1 MPPALPNRPLQ
12 APRPPRARRGLTLLL
27 VLGALAEP
35 GGARALEMALDPPCE
50 RAGYVWVDVRLTDL
64 LAPRVAESLARGM
77 PATLVLH
84 AETWRR
90 RAGWFDRLES
100 GVDAAIRI
108 RYEVWNESYRIER
121 AGSPPLVIPNL
132 DSVRTVL
139 ARPLALPVERVGR
152 LRPGQ
157 SYYVVVSAALKP
169 LSVEDVAEVEGWLSG
184 EVREKR
190 RAGFGII
197 TGLPRSVFDAVRNF
211 AGLGDQ
217 RARAISPDFD
227 LATLFPQE

>member
-1 MPPALPNRPLQ
+1 M
-12 APRPPRARRGLTLLL
+12 LL
-27 VLGALAEP
+27 VLGALAAA
-35 GGARALEMALDPPCE
+35 GGASALEMALDPPRE
-50 RAGYVWVDVRLTDL
+50 RAGYVWMDVRLSDL

-77 PATLVLH
+77 PATLALH

-90 RAGWFDRLES
+90 RAGWFDRLEGS
-100 GVDAAIRI
+100 FDAAIRI
-108 RYEVWNESYRIER
+108 RYEVWGESYRIER
-121 AGSPPLVIPNL
+121 AGSPPVVISSL
-132 DSVRTVL
+132 DSVRAVL
-139 ARPLALPVERVGR
+139 ERPLALPVERVGR

-157 SYYVVVSAALKP
+157 RYYVVVSAALKP

-184 EVREKR
+184 EVREKGR
-190 RAGFGII
+190 SGFGIV

-227 LATLFPQE
+227 LVTLFPQP